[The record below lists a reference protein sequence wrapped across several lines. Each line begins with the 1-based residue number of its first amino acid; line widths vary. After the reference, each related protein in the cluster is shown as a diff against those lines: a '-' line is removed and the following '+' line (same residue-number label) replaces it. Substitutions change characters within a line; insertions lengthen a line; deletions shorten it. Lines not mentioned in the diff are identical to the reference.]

1 MKNHLILGDW
11 NALCDSCGRKFK
23 ASSLKKRWDGLIVC
37 KEDWE
42 QRHPQ
47 DLLRVQREQISV
59 PWSRPYP
66 AQDTF
71 LPWNYADTEKD
82 YLGLVETTSVNFQI
96 KRFTNKSKLKLMAIP
111 LDLLL
116 RRIPKH

>member
-1 MKNHLILGDW
+1 MKNHLELGNW

-23 ASSLKKRWDGLIVC
+23 ALDLKKRWDGLMVC
-37 KEDWE
+37 HEDWE

-59 PWSRPYP
+59 PFSRPYP

-71 LPWNYADTEKD
+71 TSPSTNGLFVNGAAFNTHT
-82 YLGLVETTSVNFQI
+82 LG
-96 KRFTNKSKLKLMAIP
+96 
-111 LDLLL
+111 
-116 RRIPKH
+116 